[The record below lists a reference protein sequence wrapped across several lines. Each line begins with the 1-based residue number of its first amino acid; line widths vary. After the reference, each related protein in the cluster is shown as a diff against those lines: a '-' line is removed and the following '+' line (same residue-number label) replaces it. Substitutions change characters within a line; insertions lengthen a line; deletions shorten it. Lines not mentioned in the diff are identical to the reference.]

1 MPSTTRDLA
10 ERARAAFEHH
20 FVTPGG
26 RIVSDSPTAYALTI
40 AFDLVTDPD
49 KRAALGERLA
59 ELVREN
65 GYRIGTGFIGTP
77 VLLDALL
84 ATGHVR
90 TASSLLL
97 QTRSPSW
104 LYAVTMGATT
114 IWERWDSLLPDGSV
128 NPGEM
133 TSFNHYALGA
143 VADTLH
149 RRVAGLAPGAPGY
162 SLPEVAPQPL
172 PGLTSASATLDTPY
186 GRAHVGWT
194 IENHLFPLQVE
205 VPGQHQ
211 RRTSP
216 CRGPPKSV
224 RVGSGRHDFSR
235 PGTGRTGGSRAGGPA
250 GTPISPR

>member
-1 MPSTTRDLA
+1 MACAYLVRSLRIVADAALTLGLHDDAAHYA
-10 ERARAAFEHH
+10 ESAETARAAFEHH

-26 RIVSDSPTAYALTI
+26 RIISDAPTAYALAI
-40 AFDLVTDPD
+40 AFDLVTEPA

-77 VLLDALL
+77 VLVDALM
-84 ATGHVR
+84 ATGHLH

-97 QTRSPSW
+97 QTRAPSW

-114 IWERWDSLLPDGSV
+114 VWERWDSLLPDGSV

-162 SLPEVAPQPL
+162 SLLDVAPQPL
-172 PGLTSASATLDTPY
+172 PGLDLRRRHARYPLRSSTSRLEHRERCSHPA
-186 GRAHVGWT
+186 GRGA
-194 IENHLFPLQVE
+194 
-205 VPGQHQ
+205 GQHQ
-211 RRTSP
+211 RRRHSAGIRRGVP
-216 CRGPPKSV
+216 GRVGPP
-224 RVGSGRHDFSR
+224 
-235 PGTGRTGGSRAGGPA
+235 
-250 GTPISPR
+250 